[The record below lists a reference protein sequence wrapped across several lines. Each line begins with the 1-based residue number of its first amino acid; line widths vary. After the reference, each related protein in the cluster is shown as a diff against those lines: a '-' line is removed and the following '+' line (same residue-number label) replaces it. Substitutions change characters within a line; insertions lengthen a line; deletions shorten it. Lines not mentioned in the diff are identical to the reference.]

1 MAMDLLISFL
11 LFINYNILPIVAIN
25 IVKINDTSMQKLNNI
40 LTGNKVKLQIYI
52 SHLFQF
58 L

>member
-1 MAMDLLISFL
+1 MAMDLLTSFL
-11 LFINYNILPIVAIN
+11 YFFELFIPIVAIS
-25 IVKINDTSMQKLNNI
+25 IVKMNDTSMNKLNNI

-58 L
+58 

>member
-25 IVKINDTSMQKLNNI
+25 IVKINDTSTQKLNKI
-40 LTGNKVKLQIYI
+40 LTGNKVKLHIYI